1 MVWRWLL
8 TLGVIC
14 CFSGIGPV
22 TLEAVA
28 KKKGATTKSTY
39 TKGTYPPA
47 SSVQT
52 TPAAA
57 KAMPPPPKPC
67 PPPPNVKYVAVK
79 PPEKMTG
86 FNLGLLGGISALGE
100 GEKMVPEKRTSLSG
114 PYSGTFGFNAGY
126 VFELNGFCIGFDL
139 TGMWAFGETYETTV
153 KTSTDH
159 TITTSTLPE
168 DVVTIINDSGGIAIP
183 PGITTLTGGGG
194 SGITSTPGSGGGGAL
209 AGAIAGAGGSGVT
222 IGSGLSVGSGFG
234 SAVGSALQSIAGTG
248 GHLIIPP
255 GTSLEISGNLS
266 SITGAVQKIMD
277 VEIWKTGRSLSWQAG
292 LLIGGAFKNAMTFF
306 RTGYSYNKYTKSYVK
321 TLTLTQ
327 TAAQTQVTGVQGT
340 SHQQVPQ
347 GSVIRTESDTGQK
360 DIVTSVHCLQ
370 LGLGTDWKVAKHIVV
385 GVEGTYDIAISGTVE
400 KEGRKTVLSAR
411 KTVNILGARLRLLV
425 HF

>member
-1 MVWRWLL
+1 
-8 TLGVIC
+8 
-14 CFSGIGPV
+14 
-22 TLEAVA
+22 
-28 KKKGATTKSTY
+28 
-39 TKGTYPPA
+39 
-47 SSVQT
+47 
-52 TPAAA
+52 
-57 KAMPPPPKPC
+57 
-67 PPPPNVKYVAVK
+67 
-79 PPEKMTG
+79 MTG
-86 FNLGLLGGISALGE
+86 FNLGLLGGMSALGE
-100 GEKMVPEKRTSLSG
+100 GDKMVPEKRAALSG

-168 DVVTIINDSGGIAIP
+168 DVVTIINANGGIAIP
-183 PGITTLTGGGG
+183 PGVKTLTGGGG
-194 SGITSTPGSGGGGAL
+194 GGINAAPGSLGSVGTLISGIV
-209 AGAIAGAGGSGVT
+209 AGGGSGVT
-222 IGSGLSVGSGFG
+222 IGTGLSPGAGLG
-234 SAVGSALQSIAGTG
+234 SAVGNVLQSIAGTG

-255 GTSLEISGNLS
+255 GTSLQISGNLS
-266 SITGAVQKIMD
+266 SITGGAQKIMD

-321 TLTLTQ
+321 TLTLMQ
-327 TAAQTQVTGVQGT
+327 TTSQTQVTGTQGT

-400 KEGRKTVLSAR
+400 KEGKKTMMSAR